1 MVPTIYLSRRS
12 LATARRRRNDFDCS
26 HPAFLSISKRMRLL
40 VVIVIL
46 GVLIWLGWSKPL
58 KERYAE
64 AKTTITS
71 ELNDLGKK
79 PQKNQDSSGKRH

>member
-1 MVPTIYLSRRS
+1 
-12 LATARRRRNDFDCS
+12 
-26 HPAFLSISKRMRLL
+26 MRVL
-40 VVIVIL
+40 VMIVII
-46 GVLIWLGWSKPL
+46 GVLIWLGWRKPF

-79 PQKNQDSSGKRH
+79 RQKNQDSSVKRH